1 MNTFDNAQVEDFQGL
16 EEFIEENWQ
25 EIMNDWNH
33 EDWPI
38 DENGIATLR

>member
-1 MNTFDNAQVEDFQGL
+1 MNTFDDSQIEDFQGL
-16 EEFIEENWQ
+16 EEFIEENME
-25 EIMNDWNH
+25 EIMNHWNQ

>member
-1 MNTFDNAQVEDFQGL
+1 MNTFDNAQVEDFQSL
-16 EEFIEENWQ
+16 EEFIEENME
-25 EIMNDWNH
+25 EIMKHWNH